1 MDEIWTL
8 LFIYDWNEGT
18 LSVWICFA
26 TCNSC
31 YLEVLRCICSRDF
44 HNYFSYVPFGIC
56 TWGLDTVY
64 GVNDFDS
71 KKKHTH
77 KYRHNEYCICV
88 LVEKYKSR
96 DSESRVCYLERSE
109 WVRSLVCWLLLL
121 LFLRFHSIPIF
132 SYRNVCSSHLLL

>member
-64 GVNDFDS
+64 GVNDFDLKTHTNIDTMNIVFVFWS
-71 KKKHTH
+71 K
-77 KYRHNEYCICV
+77 NI
-88 LVEKYKSR
+88 SR

-121 LFLRFHSIPIF
+121 LFLCFHSIPIF